1 MLDYNTVC
9 FVTNMFRFITINYTK
24 IAQKSYDIQLRNL
37 KKSMLLNFCLIKF
50 HDVNV
55 LRAEIKI
62 TVLIKNVFFRR
73 AIY

>member
-55 LRAEIKI
+55 
-62 TVLIKNVFFRR
+62 RR
-73 AIY
+73 ANRK